1 MTQKFFSPNKSLL
14 LAAAI
19 VMGALRIKHS
29 IVIFFFIV
37 NYVLSAAWCCC
48 WCCAVLF
55 MVAGFLLV
63 IVYISKNSFITTTFL
78 CFGSLSKKEQK
89 KIKHRINAN
98 LAAKKTTNFWE
109 QQTRFHT
116 IYCATPF
123 FCTSQSHRAKT
134 HATFSLSNPVCIQ
147 QYMQKRLS
155 LTVFN
160 NE

>member
-63 IVYISKNSFITTTFL
+63 IIYISKNSFITTKFL

-89 KIKHRINAN
+89 KLNIASTPTYIKQQ
-98 LAAKKTTNFWE
+98 KKQQIFRTTNTFP
-109 QQTRFHT
+109 HYILCYT
-116 IYCATPF
+116 IFLYITI
-123 FCTSQSHRAKT
+123 T
-134 HATFSLSNPVCIQ
+134 
-147 QYMQKRLS
+147 
-155 LTVFN
+155 
-160 NE
+160 